1 MIAGTTDINSNQ
13 ARAHLA
19 IWAIWSAPFIISN
32 NILNLTAETKEILLN
47 KYVIAVDQDPLGVM
61 GRMVSKVITF

>member
-1 MIAGTTDINSNQ
+1 LIAGTPQISANQ
-13 ARAHLA
+13 GRAHLS

-32 NILNLTAETKEILLN
+32 NILNLTAETKAIYLN

-61 GRMVSKVITF
+61 GRMVSKVIIF